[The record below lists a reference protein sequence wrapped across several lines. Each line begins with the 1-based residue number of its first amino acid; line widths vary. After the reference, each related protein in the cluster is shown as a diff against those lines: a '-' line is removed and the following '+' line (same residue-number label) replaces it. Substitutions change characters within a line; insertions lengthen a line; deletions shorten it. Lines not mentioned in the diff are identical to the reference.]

1 MAKLDPRIDDHIAKA
16 GEFAQPILSQFRA
29 LVHRTV
35 PECKEAIKWG
45 MPHFTLGGR
54 NLAGMAAFKKH
65 VSIFFHQ
72 DEQPGGTGKF
82 RKIASI
88 EELADDSV
96 IEERLRAAVER
107 LSLPPAARKTKAAAA
122 PKPVPETPAAFA
134 AALGA
139 ASLTERFAA
148 MPPGYRREYIEWI
161 VDAKTEV
168 TRVKRIVQAV
178 SWIGEGKHRN
188 WKYQKC

>member
-16 GEFAQPILSQFRA
+16 GAFAQPILSHFRA

-35 PECKEAIKWG
+35 PGCEEAIKWG

-65 VSIFFHQ
+65 VSIFFHH

-88 EELADDSV
+88 QELADDSV

-107 LSLPPAARKTKAAAA
+107 LSLPPAARTTKAAAA
-122 PKPVPETPAAFA
+122 PKPVPEIPAAFV

-168 TRVKRIVQAV
+168 TRDKRIVQAV
-178 SWIGEGKHRN
+178 AWIGEGKHRN